1 MAIIKNFRPTSPG
14 VRGKVSVKHEHLS
27 KEGPHRPLLESA
39 GRISGRNNAGR
50 ITVRHRGGGHDRKY
64 RVINFKRNDKDG
76 ISATVKAIEYDPNRS
91 AHIALICFLDG
102 TYQYMLAPEGLRA
115 GDKVMSGTGAEI
127 KPGNCLPLQSIP
139 DGTTIHCIEMKPGK
153 GAQIARSAG
162 ASCVLSGREGD
173 YAIIKL
179 KSGEVR
185 KISILCRA
193 VIGVVS
199 NSEHGLERLGKAGAS
214 RWRGTRP
221 TVRGVAMNPVDHP
234 MGGGEGRTSGGRHP
248 CSPWGRKERV
258 TRLNKRTQS
267 MIIRSRKKRRN

>member
-14 VRGKVSVKHEHLS
+14 VRGKISVKHEHLS
-27 KEGPHRPLLESA
+27 KEGPHRPLLEPIA
-39 GRISGRNNAGR
+39 RVTGRNNSGR
-50 ITVRHRGGGHDRKY
+50 ITVRHRGGAHDRKY

-76 ISATVKAIEYDPNRS
+76 IPATVKAIEYDPNRS
-91 AHIALICFLDG
+91 AHIALVCYKDG
-102 TYQYMLAPEGLRA
+102 AYQYMIAPEGLRA
-115 GDKVMSGTGAEI
+115 GDNVMSGSSAEI
-127 KPGNCLPLQSIP
+127 KVGNCLPLQNIP

-153 GAQIARSAG
+153 GAQLARSAG
-162 ASCVLSGREGD
+162 AYCVLSGREGA
-173 YAIIKL
+173 YAIIKM

-193 VIGVVS
+193 VIGTVS
-199 NSEHGLERLGKAGAS
+199 NSEHGLERLGKAGAM
-214 RWRGTRP
+214 RWTGKRP

-234 MGGGEGRTSGGRHP
+234 LGGGEGRTSGGRHP